1 MFFAIEGIRASCNL
15 NSYVKAIGSIQN
27 NGIDD
32 CKRTFGSRLC
42 KNALML
48 IFAVSGIK
56 ASSQDDQAL
65 VGQGFVI
72 NLNEA
77 VIRAQIEGES
87 SFCPRR
93 NKIWFG

>member
-1 MFFAIEGIRASCNL
+1 
-15 NSYVKAIGSIQN
+15 
-27 NGIDD
+27 
-32 CKRTFGSRLC
+32 
-42 KNALML
+42 ML

-93 NKIWFG
+93 RNKI